1 MALFPNLPFFL
12 PYILTSK
19 GLKAIAKYLLYV
31 TSRSSHGVPCRRG
44 KSLEVP
50 RYQMEMGSLGGCIY
64 NIHTQTESTAAF
76 SWNLAFYAVTIFKNT
91 VYVTVIQDGEII

>member
-1 MALFPNLPFFL
+1 
-12 PYILTSK
+12 
-19 GLKAIAKYLLYV
+19 
-31 TSRSSHGVPCRRG
+31 
-44 KSLEVP
+44 
-50 RYQMEMGSLGGCIY
+50 MEMGSLGGYIY